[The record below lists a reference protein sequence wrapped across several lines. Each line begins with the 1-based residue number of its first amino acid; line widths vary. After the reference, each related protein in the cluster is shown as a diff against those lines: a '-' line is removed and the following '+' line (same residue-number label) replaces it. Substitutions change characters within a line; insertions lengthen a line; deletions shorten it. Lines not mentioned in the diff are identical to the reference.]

1 MHRTIVADVMAT
13 ELVTAPPQASF
24 AHLARLMH
32 TAGVRAVPV
41 VDPAG
46 VLLGVVS
53 EADLMASA
61 ARPDTEPGRWRAR
74 HVRRDQPEAKA
85 GATTAVEL
93 MTQFVEAVAPMTT
106 VATAARL
113 MVERHLRWMPV
124 CDDAGRVVGVIS
136 RSDLLAVFLRDDGSI
151 RAEVLEEV
159 LAHVQAPTQR
169 RAIRRPRRCRH
180 ARGRGRVPRRRRAVG
195 PVHRARRRRR
205 RGRRPPHLPGRRA
218 PRGRPRDAARLSPR
232 GDDPRRPHRRGP
244 CRYSSG
250 QHPGDLRGPAAKGTS
265 CLSRPRLGWPPSC
278 VPQTPPR
285 PHRWRPRPPRPP
297 CGMSGDRHATTRQ
310 WRVRRERD
318 RGRRSRARHTCR
330 VPELGHST

>member
-61 ARPDTEPGRWRAR
+61 ARPDTDPGRWRAR

-159 LAHVQAPTQR
+159 LAHVQGADAKGVQVDVRDGVVTL
-169 RAIRRPRRCRH
+169 AGEV
-180 ARGRGRVPRRRRAVG
+180 ASRGDAERLVRSTERVEGAVA
-195 PVHRARRRRR
+195 VVD
-205 RGRRPPHLPGRRA
+205 HLTYRVGERLA
-218 PRGRPRDAARLSPR
+218 AAR
-232 GDDPRRPHRRGP
+232 
-244 CRYSSG
+244 
-250 QHPGDLRGPAAKGTS
+250 A
-265 CLSRPRLGWPPSC
+265 
-278 VPQTPPR
+278 TPL
-285 PHRWRPRPPRPP
+285 
-297 CGMSGDRHATTRQ
+297 D
-310 WRVRRERD
+310 
-318 RGRRSRARHTCR
+318 
-330 VPELGHST
+330 